1 MTWLLDP
8 SVTFLNHGSF
18 GSCPEPVFRRYQ
30 ELQLELEREP
40 VDFIVRSLDDRL
52 HSARS
57 VLAAAFG
64 GSAEGFA
71 FVTNT
76 TTGVNFV
83 ARSLPPGEVLST
95 DHEYGTID
103 MTWRTWGHTLV
114 NVSLQLP
121 VSDYVEEVWAAVTP
135 STRVI
140 CLSQISS
147 PTGLVFP
154 VAEVVR
160 RARERGILTVVDGAH
175 VPGQLALDLSAM
187 GADFYVANLHKWLCA
202 PKGAAFLYASSAQAQ
217 SLIKPLV
224 QSWPSRKHSTPY
236 LDAVMNQGTRDLSA
250 WLAAPAALEF
260 CLAHHTEDVRGS
272 CRDMAREGRQQLLEL
287 VGTAPLAGEEWLAQ
301 MAAVELPAGTD
312 PIALHEW
319 LRREKAVEV
328 PCWWWNGRPL
338 LRFSIC
344 SYNRFAHVERL
355 VEGVQEYLAL

>member
-1 MTWLLDP
+1 M
-8 SVTFLNHGSF
+8 
-18 GSCPEPVFRRYQ
+18 
-30 ELQLELEREP
+30 ELEREP
-40 VDFIVRSLDDRL
+40 VDFIVRSLDERL
-52 HSARS
+52 YQARS
-57 VLAAAFG
+57 VLASAFG
-64 GSAEGFA
+64 GSEDGFA
-71 FVTNT
+71 FVSNT
-76 TTGVNFV
+76 TTAINLV

-114 NVSLQLP
+114 NVPLRLP

-135 STRVI
+135 ATKVL
-140 CLSQISS
+140 CLSQITS

-175 VPGQLALDLSAM
+175 VPGQLALELDAM
-187 GADFYVANLHKWLCA
+187 GADFYAANLHKWLCA
-202 PKGAAFLYASSAQAQ
+202 PKGAAFLYAGSSVRG
-217 SLIKPLV
+217 LVKPLV
-224 QSWPSRKHSTPY
+224 QSWPSRSHSSPY

-260 CLAHHTEDVRGS
+260 CQAHHTEDVRGS
-272 CRDMAREGRQQLLEL
+272 CRDMAREGRQQLLEVL
-287 VGTAPLAGEEWLAQ
+287 GTEALAGEEWLAQ

-312 PIALHEW
+312 PVALHGW

-344 SYNRFAHVERL
+344 SYNRFADLQRL
-355 VEGVQEYLAL
+355 VEGVQEYLAR